1 MTRWPSRQRWGE
13 TLMDFL
19 TSPQE
24 WWIDPFSSQT
34 MRNALLAGLLAV
46 VCTSL
51 VGTWVVLRGMS
62 FFGDAL
68 AHGVL
73 PGVAIA
79 YTIGVSTTLGA
90 FAAAGAMV
98 VFMHVIRSRSP
109 LPEDTTIGILFAGF
123 LALAVVIMSRSG
135 SYAGDLTSFLFG
147 SITTI
152 DNSDLVRQG
161 VAAIVAV
168 LGVALFYRP
177 LLAMTFDETLAQLLG
192 LRPKLTHAVLLGLL
206 ALAVVASFETIGN
219 LLVVSFLI
227 APPAAAALLIKRVP
241 YIMIGSIV
249 LGSVAVMLGL
259 LLSYHYDTA
268 PGATMSLMAVLTF
281 MVALLVNT
289 VTGRSISRQV

>member
-1 MTRWPSRQRWGE
+1 
-13 TLMDFL
+13 MDFL
-19 TSPQE
+19 TNPQQ

-34 MRNALLAGLLAV
+34 MRHALLAGILAV

-73 PGVAIA
+73 PGIAIA
-79 YTIGVSTTLGA
+79 YTVGVSTTLGA
-90 FAAAGAMV
+90 FVAAGAMV
-98 VFMHVIRSRSP
+98 GLMHIIRSQSP

-123 LALAVVIMSRSG
+123 LSLAVVIMSRSG
-135 SYAGDLTSFLFG
+135 SYAGDLTRFLFG
-147 SITTI
+147 SITAI
-152 DNSDLVRQG
+152 DNSDLIRQAIA
-161 VAAIVAV
+161 AAITIIGIAV
-168 LGVALFYRP
+168 FYRP

-206 ALAVVASFETIGN
+206 ALAVVSSFETIGN

-227 APPAAAALLIKRVP
+227 APPAASALLIKRVP

-249 LGSVAVMLGL
+249 LGTVAVVLGL
-259 LLSYHYDTA
+259 LVSYHYDTA
-268 PGATMSLMAVLTF
+268 PGATMSLMAVMTF
-281 MVALLVNT
+281 MAALVLNT
-289 VTGRSISRQV
+289 ATGRSLSRQI